1 MSWSKWVFQA
11 VDSFFFRG
19 PVSFH
24 ATEGGYTVVRS
35 IFPPFVTTLQGAIR
49 YALAT
54 AMGWVPDKEKTLPRE
69 LGDENNLG
77 ALSFRG
83 PYVEYKNSV
92 YFPVPSLLLKAGE
105 NYVRLKPGPKV
116 KTDLGEV
123 HLPVAP
129 EQYIGALKELR
140 DSYISYDN
148 LAMILQGFLPKD
160 QDLLTPKDLYSIEE
174 RVGIGRS
181 PKKHTAMEGY
191 LYYIDHVRLYPW
203 VALTVY
209 VSGIPD
215 QVDLSKIKTVPLG
228 GEGRLA
234 TVVINECDVV
244 RIIPPF
250 PTLDCDKDG
259 KLRFFVMLLTPGW
272 FEDPWKVILKGPS
285 ELAAEKDV
293 QVVSA
298 CIGKSMYMG
307 GWDLKNGEPRASH
320 PIIPPGS
327 LWFYEAKESK
337 ELKTKLEKLHGEC
350 LDIKKEFGFSQ
361 ILIGRWEGLE

>member
-1 MSWSKWVFQA
+1 M
-11 VDSFFFRG
+11 
-19 PVSFH
+19 
-24 ATEGGYTVVRS
+24 
-35 IFPPFVTTLQGAIR
+35 
-49 YALAT
+49 
-54 AMGWVPDKEKTLPRE
+54 
-69 LGDENNLG
+69 
-77 ALSFRG
+77 
-83 PYVEYKNSV
+83 
-92 YFPVPSLLLKAGE
+92 KAGE
-105 NYVRLKPGPKV
+105 SYVRLKPGPKV

-129 EQYIGALKELR
+129 EQYMGALKELR
-140 DSYISYDN
+140 DSYISSDS
-148 LAMILQGFLPKD
+148 LAMILQGDLPED
-160 QDLLTPKDLYSIEE
+160 QDLLTSKDLYSIEE
-174 RVGIGRS
+174 RVGIKRS
-181 PKKHTAMEGY
+181 PKNHTAMEGY

-215 QVDLSKIKTVPLG
+215 QVNLSKIKTVPLG

-234 TVVINECDVV
+234 TVVISEEDPV
-244 RIIPPF
+244 RILPPF
-250 PTLDCDKDG
+250 PRLDCDEDG
-259 KLRFFVMLLTPGW
+259 KLRFFAMLLTPRW
-272 FEDPWKVILKGPS
+272 FEDPRKVILNGPT

-307 GWDLKNGEPRASH
+307 GWDLKNREPRTSH

-337 ELKTKLEKLHGEC
+337 ELKTKLEKLHGES

-361 ILIGRWEGLE
+361 ILIGRWEGLK